1 MFCWLLFCW
10 LPLCWLLFWWLLCG
24 WLLFCWL
31 LVCWLLFW
39 RSIAISMIAILLT
52 GFSTV
57 SVQLGFCCCLSALV
71 PLVVSCSHTGVPH
84 ITRASALL
92 LVLSL
97 CAVSV
102 FGSCCYQGVFL
113 PSWLLVAIQSLS
125 WVYQFHLLLNQ
136 FFFCSSAYWTKKRTW
151 G

>member
-1 MFCWLLFCW
+1 MTPKAEELFCHSMKNGVGWALLIDVLLIAVLLIAIVLIVILMIVMW
-10 LPLCWLLFWWLLCG
+10 LVAILLIVSLLIA
-24 WLLFCWL
+24 LLK
-31 LVCWLLFW
+31 
-39 RSIAISMIAILLT
+39 IAISMIAILLT

-125 WVYQFHLLLNQ
+125 
-136 FFFCSSAYWTKKRTW
+136 
-151 G
+151 